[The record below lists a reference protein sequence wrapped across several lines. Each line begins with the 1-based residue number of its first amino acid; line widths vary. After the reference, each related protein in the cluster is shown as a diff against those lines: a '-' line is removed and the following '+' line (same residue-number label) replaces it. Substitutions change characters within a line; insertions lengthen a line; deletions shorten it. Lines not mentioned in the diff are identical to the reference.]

1 MMLVLVDFRENPVQ
15 MGTETAHR
23 LCFTPWITTLRRS
36 SNLRFLREACDIL
49 LRASLTSIRAA
60 GSNRLTPDSTNVL
73 GTRGQPIT
81 TALVVVHWASV

>member
-1 MMLVLVDFRENPVQ
+1 
-15 MGTETAHR
+15 
-23 LCFTPWITTLRRS
+23 
-36 SNLRFLREACDIL
+36 L